1 MKQLLKPAVPLFA
14 LLTLLT
20 GVIYPVAI
28 TLAAQTLFPREANGS
43 LIAHEGRVI
52 GSELIGQTFTA
63 PEYFWGRPSA
73 TGGTAYNGAA
83 SGGSNLGPTNPALT
97 AAVDERIAVLRAGG
111 GDPALPVPVDLI
123 TASASGLDPHISI
136 AAAKYQV
143 ERVAR
148 TRGLDS
154 ATVGSLVDRLS
165 ERPSIPGFA
174 EPRVNVLALNLA
186 LDAVE

>member
-83 SGGSNLGPTNPALT
+83 SGGSNMGPTNPALT
-97 AAVDERIAVLRAGG
+97 AAVDERIAVLRADSGN
-111 GDPALPVPVDLI
+111 PALPVPVDLI

-143 ERVAR
+143 ERVAQA
-148 TRGLDS
+148 RGVDTV
-154 ATVGSLVDRLS
+154 TVGALVDRHS
-165 ERPSIPGFA
+165 ERPSIPGFGEA
-174 EPRVNVLALNLA
+174 RVNVLALNLA